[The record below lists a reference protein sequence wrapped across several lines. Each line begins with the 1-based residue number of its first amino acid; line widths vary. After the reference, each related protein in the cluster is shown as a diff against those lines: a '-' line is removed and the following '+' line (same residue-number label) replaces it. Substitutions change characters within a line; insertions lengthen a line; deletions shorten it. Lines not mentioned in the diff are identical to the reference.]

1 MNWIRANAWWYIL
14 VVGAVLAVSLGD
26 GHDGELKLAY
36 LDPGS
41 GSLVIQAVVASLA
54 GIAMVVRT
62 YWARIRI
69 FFGKGSAEGE
79 DAPAVSSSQDDN
91 E

>member
-1 MNWIRANAWWYIL
+1 MKWIRANAWWYLL

-26 GHDGELKLAY
+26 GQDRGPKLAY

-54 GIAMVVRT
+54 GIAMVLRT
-62 YWARIRI
+62 YWARIRT
-69 FFGKGSAEGE
+69 FFGKGSPKGE